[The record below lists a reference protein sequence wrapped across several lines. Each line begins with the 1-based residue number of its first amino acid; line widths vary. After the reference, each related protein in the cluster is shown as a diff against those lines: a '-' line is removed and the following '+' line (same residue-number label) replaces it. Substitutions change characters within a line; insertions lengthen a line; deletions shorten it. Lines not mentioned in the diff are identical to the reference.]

1 MLSVSLTADYL
12 TRSNGFGFGRYRR
25 MTPRFPISAAEV
37 LLLQMSVVERAPAR
51 VKARYA
57 RLLARLHC
65 WPRHRMGDA
74 DAQNLSV
81 YGEAMLSCL
90 PSDPDDYYELQNAG
104 M

>member
-1 MLSVSLTADYL
+1 
-12 TRSNGFGFGRYRR
+12 
-25 MTPRFPISAAEV
+25 
-37 LLLQMSVVERAPAR
+37 
-51 VKARYA
+51 
-57 RLLARLHC
+57 
-65 WPRHRMGDA
+65 MGDA